1 MAVKVPADVSELN
14 KNGLEA
20 LKRLQNKKPEDQTQP
35 NNQPTRRTLSKIAE
49 LKKEKESAIKTAE
62 ELQAELEAERAKTA
76 QIEAERD
83 EYKNK
88 ATEYEPDAQAFSKMK
103 RKTIAEIIGKLPQE
117 KQAKAKSMSE
127 KLGLDDFKEWVVGYS
142 APVQQQDEGKGK
154 GIDFAAIMAK
164 NDQKALDEAAV
175 QDPEGYQKFITSI

>member
-14 KNGLEA
+14 RSGLEA
-20 LKRLQNKKPEDQTQP
+20 LKRLQTKKPDEQQGSG
-35 NNQPTRRTLSKIAE
+35 QPTRRTLSKIAE
-49 LKKEKESAIKTAE
+49 LKKEKESMSKTVE
-62 ELQAELEAERAKTA
+62 ELQAELEAERAKAA

-103 RKTIAEIIGKLPQE
+103 RKTIAEMINKLPQE
-117 KQAKAKSMSE
+117 KQAKAKAMSE
-127 KLGLDDFKEWVVGYS
+127 KLSLDDFKEWVGGYS
-142 APVQQQDEGKGK
+142 APAQQQGNDNKGK
-154 GIDFAAIMAK
+154 GPDFAAILAK
-164 NDQKALDEAAV
+164 NDQKAMDEAAA